1 MRFFSTIDSERV
13 EAIWA
18 KFDDFLIKEFKT
30 ENPSLSEEDI
40 VEATKD
46 GKLTLKYQEDQNYD
60 ALTPATAILKL
71 EESEE
76 YLVSNFGTETDIADL
91 EIWKAA
97 K

>member
-1 MRFFSTIDSERV
+1 MAFFSTIDSERV
-13 EAIWA
+13 EAIWN
-18 KFDDFLIKEFKT
+18 KFDLFLVKEFKAA
-30 ENPSLSEEDI
+30 NPSLSDEDI

-60 ALTPATAILKL
+60 ELTTDTANLKL

-76 YLVSNFGTETDIADL
+76 DLVSNFGTESDMSDL
-91 EIWKAA
+91 EAWKAA